1 MQLPL
6 PAYDVPRGVI
16 EIKSQPET
24 RSLFGEA
31 CRGRVGVR
39 DDAEVENHRRA
50 TLESAKKNNTS
61 RRRGVRADVPPQQR
75 WTEALSRIK
84 WLIKME
90 VSVQINNRLRP
101 IQNRYVLTAVHPDWG
116 QETAALSLQM
126 GRY

>member
-6 PAYDVPRGVI
+6 PAYYVPRGVI

-31 CRGRVGVR
+31 CRGRVGVK
-39 DDAEVENHRRA
+39 DDAEVENHRSA
-50 TLESAKKNNTS
+50 TLESAKKKTPS
-61 RRRGVRADVPPQQR
+61 LRRGVRADVPPQQR

-101 IQNRYVLTAVHPDWG
+101 IQNQYVLTAVHPDWG
-116 QETAALSLQM
+116 QETAALSL
-126 GRY
+126 